1 MQTGR
6 KKIYHENS
14 SCLMWLD
21 SKNDIPV
28 VNNIFSNR
36 HLDHHDEYVQKYRRK
51 ASFGGDIHT
60 FFTRGTISKT
70 LMIILLMTFLM
81 SHPFVL
87 LVYSSPLNLVIP
99 DEETNTKLI
108 VCEEGINFLRSLKEP
123 NIAVVAVAGRAKTGK
138 SFLMN
143 HLLRVDHAE
152 GFPVQ
157 VSFKPGTKGI
167 SIWSEA
173 FKYPK
178 NGNKE
183 VIKRSSLLDSRAST
197 TMSSNQQHHHQDDY
211 MTVVFIDS
219 EGLGAPGNPAHS
231 YDPKLATLTI
241 SLASLLIYNLNHEI
255 QVSDINLLHS
265 VATLSS
271 VFENQFNETFPFPPI
286 LWTIQQY
293 EHDLMNY
300 THEEYLDWVLQ
311 EKPNIFNTDEIRR
324 YNETVR
330 VVKQFPEFVKPRILL
345 LNHPH
350 KATGLPRLPSLK
362 YHELDLEY
370 QYQVSYLRQL
380 IETRLRPKQFKH
392 LAVSGEYLANL
403 IESMVQH
410 MNTLDT
416 ADVGL
421 ALIKELSFILK
432 QHCLENY
439 NQKLHSIP
447 LPQDLDFLQSQH
459 EEMKAHALN
468 IFKKNCTGGLE
479 LFGNMEY
486 YHDLEK
492 QIDKIFSD
500 YLPNNGVAAFKEC
513 SDILSKL
520 FDQYITKN
528 QLGEGGGVEQFDKAI
543 EMMKQL
549 YFQQAKGPNEIKQK
563 VLKDF
568 EINTATAARNRILD
582 KTTAE
587 DSTLA
592 VFSLVL
598 GTFTFYVLALIPKR
612 FGFVNVSQFL
622 LSLCYFTAT
631 LTILIVLAWF
641 NIMGLRFASLSY
653 YSSRIK
659 NSILHIFLFY
669 GYFKLGASILIG
681 LIMLFIFFKIYFF
694 IKSNKIVNMEP
705 EHSEPHDFDSHN
717 EEDEDGWIDEN
728 YLSDG
733 IPATVTKRNRHA
745 YMPPSSPLMYPAQD
759 IAATFNQYSPTP
771 SPYLKASLLSM
782 ASPRTPN
789 NYASPMSASRRM
801 QQQQQYSIGTPYS
814 TTAYERQFLTPPSIP
829 MRMKVHQTPS
839 FHTPHTISALRKNH
853 PVSSSKKTKT
863 HILYSTGKVYDR
875 YQHEQD

>member
-1 MQTGR
+1 MNQTADIQDIHIR
-6 KKIYHENS
+6 EKSSRNLFRNS
-14 SCLMWLD
+14 NHHRD
-21 SKNDIPV
+21 ND
-28 VNNIFSNR
+28 
-36 HLDHHDEYVQKYRRK
+36 YVQKYRRK
-51 ASFGGDIHT
+51 VVTTGKDISFLGMMKT
-60 FFTRGTISKT
+60 FIF
-70 LMIILLMTFLM
+70 ILLAFMM
-81 SHPFVL
+81 SHHFSL
-87 LVYSSPLNLVIP
+87 LVSSSPLNLVIP

-108 VCEEGINFLRSLKEP
+108 VCEEGINFLRSLKES

-183 VIKRSSLLDSRAST
+183 VIKRSSLDSQST
-197 TMSSNQQHHHQDDY
+197 TSATMNNHHHHDKDDY

-231 YDPKLATLTI
+231 YDPKLASLTI

-330 VVKQFPEFVKPRILL
+330 VVKQFPEFGKPRILL

-403 IESMVQH
+403 IESMVKH

-432 QHCLENY
+432 QHCLEQY

-447 LPQDLDFLQSQH
+447 LPQDLDFLQNQH
-459 EEMKAHALN
+459 EEMKSHSLD
-468 IFKKNCTGGLE
+468 IFKKNCTGGLD
-479 LFGNMEY
+479 LFGNVEY
-486 YHDLEK
+486 YHDLGK

-528 QLGEGGGVEQFDKAI
+528 QLGEGGVEQFDKAI

-549 YFQQAKGPNEIKQK
+549 YFQQAKGPNDIKQK

-568 EINTATAARNRILD
+568 ESNTATAARNRILD

-612 FGFVNVSQFL
+612 FGFVNASQFL
-622 LSLCYFTAT
+622 MSLCYFTAT

-641 NIMGLRFASLSY
+641 NIMGLRFTSLSY

-659 NSILHIFLFY
+659 NSLLHIFLFY
-669 GYFKLGASILIG
+669 GYFKLGAIVVIG
-681 LIMLFIFFKIYFF
+681 LVMLFVFLKIYSF
-694 IKSNKIVNMEP
+694 IKSKDTLNQETENSDP
-705 EHSEPHDFDSHN
+705 LYDSNH
-717 EEDEDGWIDEN
+717 EDDEDWMDES

-771 SPYLKASLLSM
+771 SPYLKASLLNM

-789 NYASPMSASRRM
+789 NYASPLSASRRM
-801 QQQQQYSIGTPYS
+801 HSQQQYSVGTPYS
-814 TTAYERQFLTPPSIP
+814 TTACYERQFLTPPSMP
-829 MRMKVHQTPS
+829 MRMKVQPSS
-839 FHTPHTISALRKNH
+839 FHTPHTISALRKN
-853 PVSSSKKTKT
+853 PVSASSKKAKT
-863 HILYSTGKVYDR
+863 HILHSAGKVYDR